1 MSAFG
6 YRKASDVPTRIPI
19 FPLQGAVLYPRAALP
34 LNIFEPRYLNMVDD
48 VIAGDRVLGMIQ
60 PSRTNA
66 QEEPTATM
74 QIGCLGRI
82 TSFAETDDGRYL
94 ITLSG
99 VLRFQVKAELTVS
112 KPYRMVQAEYGAFG
126 DDLIPPKPDYQM
138 DRERLESALRRY
150 EQANGFMVDWQQV
163 SAAPAESLVHAIA
176 TLCPFDPAEKQA
188 LLEARR
194 LDERCA
200 TLITLL
206 ELNALDD
213 ENGRPM
219 Q

>member
-1 MSAFG
+1 MSVFG
-6 YRKASDVPTRIPI
+6 YRKTSDLPARIPI
-19 FPLQGAVLYPRAALP
+19 FPLGGAVLYPRSALP
-34 LNIFEPRYLNMVDD
+34 LNVFEPRYLNMIDD

-60 PSRTNA
+60 PARDGH
-66 QEEPTATM
+66 EDLPPPVM
-74 QIGCLGRI
+74 DIGCLGRI

-99 VLRFQVKAELTVS
+99 VIRFQVRAELAVD
-112 KPYRMVQAEYGAFG
+112 KPYRMVAADYAAYAE
-126 DDLIPPKPDYQM
+126 DLIAPRADYLM
-138 DRERLESALRRY
+138 DRERLEAALRRY
-150 EQANGFMVDWQQV
+150 VQANGYAVDWERV
-163 SAAPAESLVHAIA
+163 ERADAESLVNAIS
-176 TLCPFDPAEKQA
+176 TLCPFEPAERQA

-206 ELNALDD
+206 ELNAFDD
-213 ENGRPM
+213 DGDHPL